1 MGQLAEIA
9 GVIVVIIGLGLV
21 LGGLFAFGD
30 DIFGLVKGWMCVAA
44 GIPVLGIGARI
55 LIRK

>member
-1 MGQLAEIA
+1 MGQLVEIV
-9 GVIVVIIGLGLV
+9 GVIVVMIGLGLV

-30 DIFGLVKGWMCVAA
+30 NIVGWVKGWMCVAA

-55 LIRK
+55 LTAK